1 MRQHVATCNKVE
13 LKDQVFALK
22 QQQKAAGV
30 QNDDSKGSNSDSETI
45 LKYVDKVRVSGSQ
58 LQHWRM
64 LLAVTTGWSFATV
77 ENAHFV
83 TFMQHVSPNFD
94 LPSDYQLRTIL
105 LDAAVAT
112 VRLKQIAMMDDPA
125 VDYHL
130 TLTLDGWSTLSDVKP
145 KLGQMPRNKSWR
157 RPKRASS

>member
-94 LPSDYQLRTIL
+94 LPSKF
-105 LDAAVAT
+105 VAT
-112 VRLKQIAMMDDPA
+112 MHPVEASLHWLQQACLLQVIISCVP
-125 VDYHL
+125 YCWTQL
-130 TLTLDGWSTLSDVKP
+130 LPLSD
-145 KLGQMPRNKSWR
+145 
-157 RPKRASS
+157 SSRLP